1 MRTSWSFS
9 PVLLPP
15 LVLLLMMLVLYTT
28 TNPPRAAE
36 AWTTAVAGVRSRRR
50 SATTTSHRRPP
61 SSPPSFPTLSGEDF
75 PRLSLSS
82 PTNDV
87 EAAAEAEIAA
97 ELPPPLPSSSSSVL
111 SFLEEAEWK
120 SVHDLHLQASMT
132 SNDTGD
138 TDEQEKETTTSSSSY
153 QRTAEQIFPTFA
165 PELIL
170 KLRQGARLL
179 PVAAADETK
188 EVDPNERYWLDL
200 FQTVTRALTQMT
212 ESRLEHARTTLE
224 QFLHA
229 GEIKKLDAL
238 IGRAARDGNLDVA
251 FFQVVQLNLQ
261 DSANAAAVTAV
272 VPAEEKQETTKNEE
286 EEEGA
291 ATTTNTTAATSRSQI
306 LQHIYT
312 RCQEE
317 VEKTLNPGTA
327 LLNKVLRT
335 DVVAIQTNQLHHYL
349 CPKNSTIT
357 APDGTV
363 LQLTAQPTTPLV
375 SHAVFC
381 TAIATAVQ
389 QIRTLEH
396 AGALGNDGGRE
407 AGAGEGRPDDDG
419 RSAASSSSS
428 RRVVAATLIEAIR
441 TVASQA
447 RNVIGEQYGATSN
460 ELRQYEDALEPV
472 FRPTQPGSPYA
483 PPALLADDNDEG
495 APPTSDAAATSPD
508 DR

>member
-1 MRTSWSFS
+1 M
-9 PVLLPP
+9 
-15 LVLLLMMLVLYTT
+15 T
-28 TNPPRAAE
+28 TN
-36 AWTTAVAGVRSRRR
+36 
-50 SATTTSHRRPP
+50 
-61 SSPPSFPTLSGEDF
+61 
-75 PRLSLSS
+75 
-82 PTNDV
+82 
-87 EAAAEAEIAA
+87 
-97 ELPPPLPSSSSSVL
+97 
-111 SFLEEAEWK
+111 
-120 SVHDLHLQASMT
+120 
-132 SNDTGD
+132 NDTD
-138 TDEQEKETTTSSSSY
+138 DATSSSY
-153 QRTAEQIFPTFA
+153 QRTAEQVFPTFA

-170 KLRQGARLL
+170 KLRQGVSLL
-179 PVAAADETK
+179 PAADDETN
-188 EVDPNERYWLDL
+188 EVDPHERYWLDL
-200 FQTVTRALTQMT
+200 FQTVARALTQMT
-212 ESRLEHARTTLE
+212 DSRLEHARTTLE

-229 GEIKKLDAL
+229 GELKKLDAL
-238 IGRAARDGNLDVA
+238 IGRAAREQKLDVA

-261 DSANAAAVTAV
+261 DAAQEEQESAAATV
-272 VPAEEKQETTKNEE
+272 
-286 EEEGA
+286 
-291 ATTTNTTAATSRSQI
+291 ATSRSQI

-375 SHAVFC
+375 PHAIFC

-396 AGALGNDGGRE
+396 AGALGNGNE
-407 AGAGEGRPDDDG
+407 AGAGEGDTTHDAG
-419 RSAASSSSS
+419 RSAASSASSSS
-428 RRVVAATLIEAIR
+428 RRVAATLIEAIR

-460 ELRQYEDALEPV
+460 EVRQYEDALEPV

-483 PPALLADDNDEG
+483 PPPALLADDDEG
-495 APPTSDAAATSPD
+495 APPTIDAAAANPD
-508 DR
+508 DC

>member
-120 SVHDLHLQASMT
+120 SVHDLHLQAST
-132 SNDTGD
+132 TTTNDTD
-138 TDEQEKETTTSSSSY
+138 DATSSSY

-170 KLRQGARLL
+170 KLRQGASLI

-375 SHAVFC
+375 SHALFC

>member
-1 MRTSWSFS
+1 MLFS
-9 PVLLPP
+9 SQSNIDATIVET
-15 LVLLLMMLVLYTT
+15 VA
-28 TNPPRAAE
+28 NAAE
-36 AWTTAVAGVRSRRR
+36 
-50 SATTTSHRRPP
+50 
-61 SSPPSFPTLSGEDF
+61 L
-75 PRLSLSS
+75 
-82 PTNDV
+82 
-87 EAAAEAEIAA
+87 AEA
-97 ELPPPLPSSSSSVL
+97 ELPPPPSSSTSSVL
-111 SFLEEAEWK
+111 LLLEEAEWK
-120 SVHDLHLQASMT
+120 SVQDLHLQASMT

-170 KLRQGARLL
+170 KLRQGARLI
-179 PVAAADETK
+179 PATADETK

-261 DSANAAAVTAV
+261 DSA
-272 VPAEEKQETTKNEE
+272 QE

-363 LQLTAQPTTPLV
+363 LHLTAQPTTPLV
-375 SHAVFC
+375 SHALFC

-396 AGALGNDGGRE
+396 AGALGNDGGGE
-407 AGAGEGRPDDDG
+407 TGEGRPDAG
-419 RSAASSSSS
+419 SSAASSSSS
-428 RRVVAATLIEAIR
+428 SSRQVAATLIEAIR

-447 RNVIGEQYGATSN
+447 RNVIGEQYGATSK
-460 ELRQYEDALEPV
+460 ELRVYEDALEPV

-483 PPALLADDNDEG
+483 PPPALLADDEDEG